1 MPLLSGRLRR
11 AVTSASLG
19 VALTLSA
26 ASAGLLAA
34 SQPAQA
40 AHAYTATDA
49 RTALN
54 AFMSNYYRPADGL
67 WKNDLTGGVAT
78 MWDADY
84 VSEGMCVANEVY
96 GGAYRQ
102 QLIDLFYGLERISSD
117 TRTWTETIDGVTRT
131 TTTDKW
137 WYLEAWNDDLL
148 WTVNASICA
157 YEQTGDRHMLDVA
170 ELHTRWMLETQI
182 DNRAGFGDWGMWH
195 NSNSIG
201 DYKDISTT
209 GQVPYIALK
218 LAKYFPNRT
227 IRNNATGQD
236 LTYRD
241 YATRTYDWM
250 RSFIRP
256 DGSIINGTNGTGT
269 GFYDNDHYMMNVGL
283 IDDSAAALYR
293 ETGDPKYISDAVR
306 ITDWA
311 RNRFTINYNGKQ
323 ILWPQWTTSNGGAHY
338 NQWVDSDEGI
348 NTVAKGIMAR
358 GILHLVEYAGQTQYL
373 QWMEDN
379 AQTAWD
385 NRHLSDNLLYTN
397 WQVPNTLP
405 AKSVSYGNF
414 TGVDIMQRIAKVQT
428 NPIFANAGFET
439 DNPGTTTPFG
449 WSTNTFG
456 NTANDGASFT
466 EAKGSAAHSGNAIL
480 THYKNSAYQTY
491 TYQTLTGLRNGTYT
505 LRAWARSTGGQTA
518 SYLQWMEDN
527 AQTAWDNRHLSDNLL
542 YTNWQVPNTLPAK
555 SVSYGNFTGVDIM
568 QRIAKVQTNPIFAN
582 AGFETDNPGTTT
594 PFGWSTNTFGNTAND
609 GASFTEAKGSAAH
622 SGNAI
627 LTHYKNSAYQTYTYQ
642 TLTGLRNGTYTL
654 RAWARS
660 TGGQTA
666 SYLGVKDY
674 GSGTELTADLRGTG
688 TGGWQQVT
696 IPNVAVTNGKATI
709 GVYSNAAAGQWTN
722 IDDIQFTPPA
732 VVNPY
737 YSARNLSFEDNNAAT
752 TTPAN
757 WSTYNFGN
765 TANDAASFAE
775 YKGGDARSGNYILAH
790 YKSTPYQV
798 YTYQTFTGLP
808 NGTYNLSLRARS
820 TGGQTAS
827 YVGVKDYGG
836 TAELTADL
844 RGTGTGGWQLVTIND
859 IAVTNGQA
867 TVGFYSNAAGGQWT
881 NIDDI
886 NFARH

>member
-11 AVTSASLG
+11 AVTSVSLG
-19 VALTLSA
+19 VALTLST

-34 SQPAQA
+34 PQAAQA

-67 WKNDLTGGVAT
+67 WKHDLTGGVAT

-84 VSEGMCVANEVY
+84 ISEGMCVANEVY

-170 ELHTRWMLETQI
+170 ELHTRWMLATQI
-182 DNRAGFGDWGMWH
+182 DNRPGFGDWGMWH

-227 IRNNATGQD
+227 IRNQATGQD

-241 YATRTYDWM
+241 YALRTYDWM

-256 DGSIINGTNGTGT
+256 DGSILNGSNGTGT

-311 RNRFTINYNGKQ
+311 RHRFTINYNGKQ

-358 GILHLVEYAGQTQYL
+358 GIMHLIEYAGQTQYL

-414 TGVDIMQRIAKVQT
+414 TGVDLMHRIAKVQT
-428 NPIFANAGFET
+428 NPIIANAGFET
-439 DNPGTTTPFG
+439 DNPGATAPFG

-456 NTANDGASFT
+456 NAANDGASFT

-480 THYKNSAYQTY
+480 THYKN
-491 TYQTLTGLRNGTYT
+491 N
-505 LRAWARSTGGQTA
+505 
-518 SYLQWMEDN
+518 
-527 AQTAWDNRHLSDNLL
+527 
-542 YTNWQVPNTLPAK
+542 
-555 SVSYGNFTGVDIM
+555 
-568 QRIAKVQTNPIFAN
+568 
-582 AGFETDNPGTTT
+582 
-594 PFGWSTNTFGNTAND
+594 
-609 GASFTEAKGSAAH
+609 
-622 SGNAI
+622 
-627 LTHYKNSAYQTYTYQ
+627 AYQTYTYQ

-674 GSGTELTADLRGTG
+674 GSGPELTADLRGTG
-688 TGGWQQVT
+688 TDGWQQVT

-737 YSARNLSFEDNNAAT
+737 YSARNLGFEDNNAAT
-752 TTPAN
+752 TTPAS

-775 YKGGDARSGNYILAH
+775 NKGGDARSGNYILAH

-808 NGTYNLSLRARS
+808 NGNYNLSLRARS

-867 TVGFYSNAAGGQWT
+867 TIGFYSNAAGGQWT